1 MKTTSIPHL
10 LIALALFALP
20 PLALQAQKSTGWSEY
35 LGGPDSAH
43 YSPLKQVNARNV
55 KQLEVAWSYETG
67 DELSYTFCPLVVD
80 NVAYVAA
87 KQGALVALD
96 ATTGKE
102 LWVYNFGAG
111 GRFSGIAGQRGA
123 NYWESKDRTD
133 RRILVT
139 SGGML
144 HAIDA
149 RTGKLVDS
157 FADHG
162 KLNLKTGIDRA
173 PVPLGSR
180 TPGRIFENLIIL
192 GSATGEGYLAP
203 PGDIR
208 AFDVLTGELV
218 WVFHTIPRPGEYGY
232 DTWPK
237 DAYQYMGGVD
247 VWGEFTI
254 DVKRGIAYLATA
266 SAKYELYGG
275 DRHGDNLY
283 ADCMLALDARTG
295 KRLWHF
301 QTVHHDLWDT
311 DPAAAPQLVTVRHE
325 GKTVD
330 AVALAS
336 KNGFL
341 YVFDRVSGKPLWPI
355 EERPVPKSDVP
366 GEFTAPTQPF
376 PTVVPPFSRQSMTVK
391 DMYDAFMTDEQK
403 VWWKDRLSKAR
414 AGLYTPPA
422 LGDTILIPSV
432 NGGALFFG
440 SAADPTNGT
449 VYVVGKDMPS
459 IIKLVPAGESLAS
472 NAGGLIP
479 DRPRGGRGAPQAA
492 PLMAERR
499 GRTVYEQSC
508 QVCHGPDLKGDRGP
522 QVDNAVSRIGVD
534 ATRTVITKGK
544 GAMSPI
550 PSLAPPLLDDL
561 IAFLT
566 KPESAPPGTG
576 APAIAQA
583 MMRSEPPYPE
593 GVEPPPS
600 RYKTGYGNE
609 PYVITPPWSKIT
621 AYDLNTGK
629 IKWQTPYGD
638 LPQAG
643 PGAKLRGNVYPKSGP
658 VITAGGLVLFAG
670 NDSKFYA
677 LDKDTGELIC
687 TKDLPNGSLGVPA
700 VYEVNGRQYVL
711 LAVSGGN
718 PFPVGGRLA
727 PGGVN
732 PPAISKSY
740 IAFALPEPGKQ

>member
-1 MKTTSIPHL
+1 
-10 LIALALFALP
+10 
-20 PLALQAQKSTGWSEY
+20 
-35 LGGPDSAH
+35 
-43 YSPLKQVNARNV
+43 
-55 KQLEVAWSYETG
+55 
-67 DELSYTFCPLVVD
+67 
-80 NVAYVAA
+80 
-87 KQGALVALD
+87 
-96 ATTGKE
+96 
-102 LWVYNFGAG
+102 
-111 GRFSGIAGQRGA
+111 
-123 NYWESKDRTD
+123 
-133 RRILVT
+133 
-139 SGGML
+139 
-144 HAIDA
+144 
-149 RTGKLVDS
+149 
-157 FADHG
+157 
-162 KLNLKTGIDRA
+162 
-173 PVPLGSR
+173 
-180 TPGRIFENLIIL
+180 
-192 GSATGEGYLAP
+192 
-203 PGDIR
+203 
-208 AFDVLTGELV
+208 
-218 WVFHTIPRPGEYGY
+218 
-232 DTWPK
+232 
-237 DAYQYMGGVD
+237 

-275 DRHGDNLY
+275 DRQGDNLY
-283 ADCMLALDARTG
+283 ANCLLALDARTG

-311 DPAAAPQLVTVRHE
+311 DPAAAPQLATVRHE

-366 GEFTAPTQPF
+366 GEVTSPTQPF

-403 VWWKDRLSKAR
+403 LWWKERLSKAR

-422 LGDTILIPSV
+422 LIDTILIPSV

-440 SAADPTNGT
+440 SGADPTNGT
-449 VYVVGKDMPS
+449 VYVLGKDMPS
-459 IIKLVPAGESLAS
+459 ILKLVPAGESLAS

-479 DRPRGGRGAPQAA
+479 DRPRTGRGGPQAA
-492 PLMAERR
+492 PLTAERR
-499 GRTVYEQSC
+499 GRTVYEQNC
-508 QVCHGPDLKGDRGP
+508 QGCHGPDLKGDRGP
-522 QVDNAVSRIGVD
+522 QVDNAVNRIGVE

-544 GAMSPI
+544 GGMPPI
-550 PSLAPPLLDDL
+550 ASLAPPLLDDL

-566 KPESAPPGTG
+566 KPESAPPGTA
-576 APAIAQA
+576 APAIALA
-583 MMRSEPPYPE
+583 MMRSEPSYPE

-643 PGAKLRGNVYPKSGP
+643 PSKQLRGNVYPKSGP

-670 NDSKFYA
+670 NDSKLYA

-700 VYEVNGRQYVL
+700 VYEANGRQYVL

-740 IAFALPEPGKQ
+740 IAFALPEAKKP